1 VNKQAANVACE
12 ANAPS
17 SQSAMNCGGSRGP
30 AATVQCRQCSTNITA
45 APGARAV
52 HCQQCSHSTRVPGSG
67 RLVPHRPTPTPDFGA
82 CHSKKRAVLIGIKY
96 GGKLRGPINDV
107 KCMSHLL
114 TTRFGFRSDAI
125 IILTDE
131 ETNKN
136 RQPTKANIRTAMH
149 WLMQNCSRGD
159 SLVFQ
164 FSGIGTQVPDED
176 GDERDCMD
184 EALCPMDSFYQGP
197 ILDDEIN
204 QAIVRPLV
212 HGAKLHALVDA
223 QHSST
228 VLDLPY
234 QCITSKDTGCLKWV
248 KPPTPNGACKGSSG
262 GRAVLI
268 SGSSGGKRMHPNALP
283 DPCATIGAMT
293 HSFIRAL
300 ECEPHASYGRL
311 LTSMR
316 TIMRQ
321 GGPCS
326 MQGPVGSSIRKV
338 NNFSGVEAPCMSS
351 TDNFG
356 IDCEKFC
363 I

>member
-1 VNKQAANVACE
+1 
-12 ANAPS
+12 
-17 SQSAMNCGGSRGP
+17 MNCGGSRGP
-30 AATVQCRQCSTNITA
+30 AATVRCRECSTNLTA

-52 HCQQCSHSTRVPGSG
+52 HCMQCNCGTRVPGSG
-67 RLVPHRPTPTPDFGA
+67 RQVVVVPPPRHNPGFGV
-82 CHSKKRAVLIGIKY
+82 CRSKKRAVLIGIKY
-96 GGKLRGPINDV
+96 TGRRASELRGPINDV
-107 KCMSHLL
+107 KCMKHLL
-114 TTRFGFRSDAI
+114 TTRFGFPSEGI

-131 ETNKN
+131 ETNKC
-136 RQPTKANIRTAMH
+136 RLPTKENIRMAMH
-149 WLMQNCSRGD
+149 WLVQGCSNGD

-184 EALCPMDSFYQGP
+184 EALCPMDSFHQGP

-204 QAIVRPLV
+204 AAIVRPLV

-223 QHSST
+223 HHSAT

-234 QCITSKDTGCLKWV
+234 QCITSKTTGCLNWV
-248 KPPTPNGACKGSSG
+248 KQPTPNGACKGTSG

-268 SGSSGGKRMHPNALP
+268 SGSSGGKKMPANTLP
-283 DPCATIGAMT
+283 EPCATMGALT
-293 HSFIRAL
+293 HSFIKAL
-300 ECEPHASYGRL
+300 ECEPRASYGRL

-326 MQGPVGSSIRKV
+326 LQGPVGSSVRKV
-338 NNFSGVEAPCMSS
+338 TNFSGVEAPCLSS
-351 TDNFG
+351 SENFG
-356 IDCEKFC
+356 IDCEKLC